1 MNSRDYWAER
11 EAEALKHYVQDEKE
25 YDRQIRQIYTDML
38 DGIQSEINSFYGK
51 YAWKE
56 GISISEAKK
65 RATQLDIAEYERK
78 AAKYVREKNFSEK
91 ANEELRLYNL
101 TMKVNRLEMLKANI
115 GLELIAGHDELDK
128 FMAEILKGRTMDE
141 LKRQAGILGKTVRSN
156 SKLAHAIPNAS
167 FHNATFSERI
177 WQYQDLMKADLS
189 KLLQTGLIQGKNPR
203 ALTAELRKYLI
214 GDRISKGATY
224 NIERLMR
231 TELARVQ
238 TEAQKQSFI
247 RNGFEEYTFHVNS
260 GCCDICAALNGK
272 HFKVI
277 KMLPGENAP
286 PMHPHCRCSTS
297 AYEDS
302 DDYEA
307 WLDYLANGGTTEEWN
322 KSGKAKWLKSKEKPT
337 RADLEKQIADTKH
350 RVFEIDSEIRDVNSK
365 IHKHSTRDFDDIAK
379 LKKSDISGK
388 IKAINDKFADLDAI
402 SDRWYNRPE
411 RGTPEY
417 DEWREWRKTIKFD
430 EIMEEQLRLATEK
443 AQLETLLRKFDR
455 YEEWKQWT
463 KDNPLSELKAQRDSL
478 LIEQNSL
485 NAALPTLQR
494 QLVEV
499 VVDDSAVGKSFKNIS
514 YDCKAILKDLI
525 DNGVDYNPIQAHS
538 KPQGVDQ
545 IIQKLSGGD
554 KTRGSCASVGLA
566 YIGQKGGFDVLDF
579 RDGKSRSFFATTF
592 NLRQISKLPG
602 VKTISETARSSVTAG
617 NKLLKQVETGKEYY
631 LCCGRHAA
639 IVRKTD
645 NGTLQY
651 LELQSANRSGWTDF
665 DGNPRYTLK
674 WRFGENKGYDVTD
687 FMIDIDSLKDSD
699 DLKALLGYIN
709 TAEENQRKGKH
720 GTIK

>member
-11 EAEALKHYVQDEKE
+11 EAEQLKHYITDEAE
-25 YDRQIRQIYTDML
+25 YDKQLKQIYNNML
-38 DGIQSEINSFYGK
+38 DGVQQQINAFYGK
-51 YAWKE
+51 YAATE
-56 GISISEAKK
+56 GITIAEAKK
-65 RATQLDIAEYERK
+65 RVSKLDIAEYERK
-78 AAKYVREKNFSEK
+78 AKKYVRDKDFSDQ
-91 ANEELRLYNL
+91 ANEEMRLYNL

-115 GLELIAGHDELDK
+115 GLELIAGHDELEK
-128 FMAEILKGRTMDE
+128 FMGGILKGRTEEE
-141 LKRQAGILGKTVRSN
+141 LQRQAGILGKTVLHNAAKASAIVN
-156 SKLAHAIPNAS
+156 SS
-167 FHNATFSERI
+167 FHNARFSDRI
-177 WQYQDLMKADLS
+177 WMYQDVLRADLNRI
-189 KLLQTGLIQGKNPR
+189 LQTGLIQGKNPR
-203 ALTAELRKYLI
+203 ALTREIREKFN
-214 GDRISKGATY
+214 ATRY
-224 NIERLMR
+224 NAERLMR

-247 RNGFEEYTFHVNS
+247 RNGFDMYMFICNEHATKH
-260 GCCDICAALNGK
+260 GTCDICQGLNGK
-272 HFKVI
+272 HFKVE
-277 KMLPGENAP
+277 KMMPGENAP
-286 PMHPHCRCSTS
+286 PLHPHCRCST
-297 AYEDS
+297 AAWV
-302 DDYEA
+302 DDKEYDA
-307 WLDYLANGGTTEEWN
+307 WLDFLANGGTTEEWD
-322 KSGKAKWLKSKEKPT
+322 KSGKADWLKSKEKPT

-365 IHKHSTRDFDDIAK
+365 IHKHSTHDFDDIAK
-379 LKKSDISGK
+379 LKKSDISSR

-417 DEWREWRKTIKFD
+417 EKWREWRKTIKFD

-443 AQLETLLRKFDR
+443 AQLETMLRKFDR

-478 LIEQNSL
+478 LIEQNRL

-494 QLVEV
+494 RLVEV
-499 VVDDSAVGKSFKNIS
+499 VVDDSAVGKAYKNIS
-514 YDCKAILKDLI
+514 YDCKVILKGLI

-538 KPQGVDQ
+538 KPQGIDQ
-545 IIQKLSGGD
+545 IIQNLSGGD

-579 RDGKSRSFFATTF
+579 RDGASRSFFATTF

-602 VKTISETARSSVTAG
+602 VKTFSETARSSVTAG
-617 NKLLKQVETGKEYY
+617 NKLLKQVEIGKEYY
-631 LCCGRHAA
+631 LCCGRHAS
-639 IVRKTD
+639 IVRMTD

-651 LELQSANRSGWTDF
+651 LELQSANKSGWTDF